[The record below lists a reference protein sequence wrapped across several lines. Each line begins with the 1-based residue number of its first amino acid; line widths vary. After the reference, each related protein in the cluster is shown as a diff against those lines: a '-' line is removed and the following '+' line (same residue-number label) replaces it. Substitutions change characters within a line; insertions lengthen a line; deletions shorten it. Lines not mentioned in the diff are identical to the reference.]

1 MSFSIEYSKDGK
13 LIISQQGEACGN
25 GICLYVD
32 KEELR
37 QKLIKIIEEINE

>member
-13 LIISQQGEACGN
+13 LIISQQSKACGN
-25 GICLYVD
+25 GICLYVN
-32 KEELR
+32 KEELK